1 MALLDGGLAR
11 LFGAALRSV
20 YLPATLHRVTRT
32 RARGG
37 STSESIVEVPCRAQ
51 VELADE
57 HMRSAAGATTGDVRI
72 LVLAA
77 SLTGTITSDDRISV
91 AGQLYAIAGVER
103 DPANAIFELRGQRG

>member
-11 LFGAALRSV
+11 LFGAAMAGV

-37 STSESIVEVPCRAQ
+37 STSESVADVSCRAQ
-51 VELADE
+51 VEAADE
-57 HMRSAAGATTGDVRI
+57 HMQRGAGATAREVRI

-77 SLTGTITSDDRISV
+77 SLEGGIGSDDRITV
-91 AGQLYAIAGVER
+91 GGVRYAITGVAR
-103 DPANAIFELRGQRG
+103 DPAGAAYELRGQRG

>member
-11 LFGAALRSV
+11 LFGAALRGV
-20 YLPATLHRVTRT
+20 YLLATLHRVTRS

-37 STSESIVEVPCRAQ
+37 STSESVVEVPCRAQ

-57 HMRSAAGATTGDVRI
+57 HMQRAAGATIGDVRI

-77 SLTGTITSDDRISV
+77 SLDGAITSDDRISV
-91 AGQLYAIAGVER
+91 GGQLYAIAGVER
-103 DPANAIFELRGQRG
+103 DPAGALFELRGQRG